1 MRLHHISLSHSSPI
15 LIGRRQ
21 YTTTNRTRRVSDAV
35 GGQLNK
41 TLGLRQRIPDDDGDP
56 GMSYK
61 GVCRDRVISSMLLFL
76 DFAEAHLGWSESESK
91 TQAWVESI
99 ERIDGGGDF
108 AGSYVFIKLPP
119 TEFMARRFVV
129 LYFASTEGATWSTM
143 LNEVEDAGQTELH
156 GALTK
161 LKLKL
166 DVVDDD
172 VVPDEW
178 VVETGALKE
187 MVAGANEEAMASYR
201 HDGRLGEQVASLQK
215 LLGLHA
221 KTVGEAEGVT
231 STTVTCITG
240 VIGRLICHG
249 ARAHR
254 GSHMHVGNPNKRGRG
269 DNNEDSGEDY
279 SEDNSKDRKN
289 FRCLPGSNILHGCG
303 KERLMFYLSMLGGG
317 SLMLPV
323 AIAKDDM
330 PCWELETWMRS
341 HEIAFAEFLGS
352 RGERWGEFVST
363 GASGVARTDV
373 KVFVKPVKPVKRRTV
388 ARLRRPFHIVP
399 ECQVSGCGAA
409 LGSGGSKRNHWRALE
424 GLLTTCNACVS
435 RGKKALEVNSVYA
448 TEHLSVNYLQ
458 QTMAKALAD
467 EELAA
472 AELVNECQVSGCAA
486 ALGPGGSKRHHWR
499 ALEGLLTTCAAC
511 AYRGRVALKV
521 SSVRATGALSVAYL
535 ERTMAEALAAE
546 ALAAAELAAAELADA
561 ELPNECQ
568 VSGCG
573 AALGSGGSRRHHWRA
588 LEGSLTTCAACA
600 YRGKRAL
607 EVSSV
612 RATEHLSVNYL
623 ERTMAEALAAV
634 EFFSTPV
641 PRVAWWLSRSAALR
655 TRAPCPSITWPK
667 GVGAS

>member
-1 MRLHHISLSHSSPI
+1 M
-15 LIGRRQ
+15 IGRRQ

-231 STTVTCITG
+231 STTVTCINGISTG

-373 KVFVKPVKPVKRRTV
+373 KVFVKPVKPVKPVKRRTV

-409 LGSGGSKRNHWRALE
+409 LGSGGSKRNHWQALE

-486 ALGPGGSKRHHWR
+486 ALGPGG
-499 ALEGLLTTCAAC
+499 
-511 AYRGRVALKV
+511 
-521 SSVRATGALSVAYL
+521 
-535 ERTMAEALAAE
+535 
-546 ALAAAELAAAELADA
+546 
-561 ELPNECQ
+561 
-568 VSGCG
+568 
-573 AALGSGGSRRHHWRA
+573 
-588 LEGSLTTCAACA
+588 
-600 YRGKRAL
+600 
-607 EVSSV
+607 
-612 RATEHLSVNYL
+612 
-623 ERTMAEALAAV
+623 
-634 EFFSTPV
+634 
-641 PRVAWWLSRSAALR
+641 
-655 TRAPCPSITWPK
+655 
-667 GVGAS
+667 